1 MFTLFVIG
9 LTCFM
14 ASMVSAEPEAEADP
28 QFFYNP
34 YPTYPTYNPYPIQNT
49 IYNPTVVQKVAKTTP
64 VKTPI
69 TTYYPNLFRNTYY
82 PTYQPTYQPI
92 YQPTFRYPA
101 YPTFRYPSYYPNVVQ
116 ALPSKQVAQK
126 DGEETDGEAPAP
138 APFRAIIPQFQFPNM
153 RGAITQGVTYLRPNE
168 GVPQIAQHD
177 KVLAYNTVPYTQ
189 AYLNRVPVA
198 KVA

>member
-1 MFTLFVIG
+1 
-9 LTCFM
+9 
-14 ASMVSAEPEAEADP
+14 MVSAEPEAEADP

-34 YPTYPTYNPYPIQNT
+34 YPVYNPYPIQNT

-82 PTYQPTYQPI
+82 PTYQPV
-92 YQPTFRYPA
+92 YQPTFRYPT
-101 YPTFRYPSYYPNVVQ
+101 YPTFRYPSFYPNVVQ
-116 ALPSKQVAQK
+116 AVPSKTVAQK
-126 DGEETDGEAPAP
+126 DGEETDGETPAP
-138 APFRAIIPQFQFPNM
+138 APFRAIIPQFFPNM
-153 RGAITQGVTYLRPNE
+153 RGALTQGVTYLRPNE
-168 GVPQIAQHD
+168 GVPQVAQHD

-189 AYLNRVPVA
+189 AYLNRVPAA